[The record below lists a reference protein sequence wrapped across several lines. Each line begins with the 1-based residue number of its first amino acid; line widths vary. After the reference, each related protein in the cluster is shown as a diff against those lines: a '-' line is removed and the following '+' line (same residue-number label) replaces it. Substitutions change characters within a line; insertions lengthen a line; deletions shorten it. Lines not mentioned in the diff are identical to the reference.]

1 MPTSVSLWASNEL
14 HVSKE
19 RRSIRKGASLFCAR
33 VRLAERNGEVAGD
46 GMWRRSGVAAGA
58 DACLGL
64 DARPGT
70 DACSGAAACVG
81 VCWGRRAA
89 AVVCRRECAA
99 GCSVVRSRAVVPGA
113 VCRREC
119 AAECSIRRRIAV
131 GRVRP
136 RLELRF
142 AFRCGLPHEH
152 GGRAAKVERCRAA

>member
-58 DACLGL
+58 DGLGL

-81 VCWGRRAA
+81 VCRGRRAA